1 MPRRIAAHRLH
12 RTGAVGLA
20 FALALATLLP
30 GCEKWQLDAQVREL
44 CAKDGGMKI
53 YETVALPA
61 DQFDQWGVLKGFR
74 PTEREGSLG
83 PDYSYVNETTYIR
96 KGNPEMSRSHTS
108 VVRRRDGKVLGE
120 IVRYSRRGGDAPG
133 PWADS
138 YFSCPPIDP
147 SQPDLLR
154 RVFVTIGAQ

>member
-61 DQFDQWGVLKGFR
+61 DQFDQWGMVKFYR
-74 PTEREGSLG
+74 PTGGEDALG
-83 PDYSYVNETTYIR
+83 PEYLFQHERRYLQR
-96 KGNPEMSRSHTS
+96 GNPQLTRDYYGIRRRSDGKLLGES
-108 VVRRRDGKVLGE
+108 VVYRRA
-120 IVRYSRRGGDAPG
+120 GGDLPG
-133 PWADS
+133 PWHES
-138 YFSCPPIDP
+138 TFHCPHSANGYPNSLI
-147 SQPDLLR
+147 
-154 RVFVTIGAQ
+154 IGVLVRSN

>member
-1 MPRRIAAHRLH
+1 MPRQAGAN
-12 RTGAVGLA
+12 RTHCAR
-20 FALALATLLP
+20 ALALALVLALLLP

-44 CAKDGGMKI
+44 CARDGGMKI

-61 DQFDQWGVLKGFR
+61 EQFDQWGVLKTFR
-74 PTEREGSLG
+74 PTEKENSLG
-83 PDYSYVNETTYIR
+83 PDYAYLSESTYFR
-96 KGNPEMSRSHTS
+96 RGNPEMWRSHVS
-108 VVRRRDGKVLGE
+108 IVRRRDGKVLGE
-120 IVRYSRRGGDAPG
+120 TVRYSRRGGDAPG

>member
-30 GCEKWQLDAQVREL
+30 GCAKWQLDAQVREL

-61 DQFDQWGVLKGFR
+61 DQFDQWGMVKFYR
-74 PTEREGSLG
+74 PTGGEDALG
-83 PDYSYVNETTYIR
+83 PEYLFQHERRYLQR
-96 KGNPEMSRSHTS
+96 GNPQLTRDHYGITRRTDGMLLGDSVSYTRS
-108 VVRRRDGKVLGE
+108 
-120 IVRYSRRGGDAPG
+120 GGDMPG
-133 PWADS
+133 PWHES
-138 YFSCPPIDP
+138 VFSCPESKEGEPNFLIKG
-147 SQPDLLR
+147 
-154 RVFVTIGAQ
+154 VFVRKN